1 MGYDSFCNDQNSLL
15 TKMILLSI
23 SFFLVFFLINC
34 TSIILDFRFSPFLF
48 NTCREHCILSFYSIL
63 TSRSPATHDSISF
76 RSFLR
81 TRTKEELRDL
91 SFNKYIDPIIFI
103 LSLDLEKKWLYL
115 DGSKD
120 GCVYI
125 FRCSYC
131 ATCPFYLEFSKND
144 KGCMFSLIS

>member
-1 MGYDSFCNDQNSLL
+1 MSS
-15 TKMILLSI
+15 
-23 SFFLVFFLINC
+23 
-34 TSIILDFRFSPFLF
+34 FLF
-48 NTCREHCILSFYSIL
+48 NLCREHCISSLYNIL
-63 TSRSPATHDSISF
+63 TNRSPATHDSISF

-81 TRTKEELRDL
+81 TRTKEELQDL